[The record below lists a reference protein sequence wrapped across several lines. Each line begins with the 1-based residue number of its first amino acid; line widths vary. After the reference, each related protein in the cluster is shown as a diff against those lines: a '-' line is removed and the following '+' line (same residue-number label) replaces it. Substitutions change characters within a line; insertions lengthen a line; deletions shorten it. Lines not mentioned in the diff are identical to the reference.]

1 MQIFV
6 ADGFIATDIE
16 RYDNGKVITA
26 KFSIAIRSGYGENS
40 RTDFFPV
47 ACFDKVA
54 ENVIKYKK
62 KGDYLLVRG
71 TLKNVV
77 YETKEGKKSMLTNI
91 IAQEIGYGHT
101 TRAEKAERV
110 KTEYSQTPFEES
122 ELPTTPDELDFP
134 PF

>member
-1 MQIFV
+1 MQVFV

-16 RYDNGKVITA
+16 RYQGDKTVTA
-26 KFSIAIRSGYGENS
+26 KFSLAIRSGYGDNA

-54 ENVIKYKK
+54 ENILKYKK
-62 KGDYLLVRG
+62 KGDYLIVRG

-77 YETKEGKKSMLTNI
+77 YETKEGNKKMLTNI

-101 TRAEKAERV
+101 TRVDKAENI
-110 KTEYSQTPFEES
+110 KTEYSQTPYDADA
-122 ELPTTPDELDFP
+122 LPDIPDV